1 MKKGNTIELSQKH
14 ITSMT
19 LVPWKSTEK
28 GIGHEHDINR
38 WIESG
43 QYRNKMELGP
53 GSADPDSL
61 VKKIKFKIKA

>member
-1 MKKGNTIELSQKH
+1 
-14 ITSMT
+14 MT

-43 QYRNKMELGP
+43 QYRNKMEIGP
-53 GSADPDSL
+53 GSADSGL
-61 VKKIKFKIKA
+61 VSKEN

>member
-1 MKKGNTIELSQKH
+1 
-14 ITSMT
+14 MT

-43 QYRNKMELGP
+43 QYRNKMEIGP

-61 VKKIKFKIKA
+61 VKKIKFKIKT